1 VTRAPVFL
9 RALCAA
15 GALGLAP
22 HPTSAQ
28 FRPADPDSAFAA
40 TLAEIRGE
48 DLALEEAVARALAH
62 ATALRDAEAALLAAE
77 GALRR
82 EKGAFDPVLFGDL
95 GVRDED
101 VTVSSPFAGAP
112 VVRDGVPV
120 VDEKEVFSAAG
131 ARLTLPLGTE
141 LEAVLQSSR
150 LETTSEFAAVSPRYA
165 TQGRLA
171 VRQPLLKG
179 FGPAASG
186 ERTSAVEELQAAQ
199 ARHTDAT
206 LAIEAEVTTVY
217 WDLYAAERDLAVQR
231 LIADR
236 AEAFLEEASRRA
248 DAGLVGPGEV
258 ATARVFHTE
267 QRLSELDNEERLDE
281 VSDRLVSLIG
291 RAPSTEAG
299 RYHPTAEPPA
309 DVPLEEVEILIE
321 RAFAWNGELQ
331 AARSDMEAQRAAASA
346 ARWNA
351 FPQLD
356 VLGSI
361 GGNGLTGTAKPI
373 VVEGDTLT
381 LQIDD
386 GWGAAASQALTGD
399 FPLWSVG
406 VTLEVPLGARE
417 GRGERDRLN
426 AEVERAAQR
435 VIELE
440 RTLREDV
447 RARHRELRHG
457 LRRLE
462 LAREGVEAA
471 LEQVRIGTVEYDSGR
486 TTAFEL
492 VRLGADFATA
502 QERYSNALVR
512 TAKAAAELRRLA
524 PPDVTAGSPEGER

>member
-9 RALCAA
+9 RALCTA
-15 GALGLAP
+15 GVLGLAP
-22 HPTSAQ
+22 PGASAQ
-28 FRPADPDSAFAA
+28 FRPADPDSALAA
-40 TLAEIRGE
+40 TLAKIRGE
-48 DLALEEAVARALAH
+48 DLELEEAIARGLAH
-62 ATALRDAEAALLAAE
+62 ATALRDAEAALYAAE

-82 EKGAFDPVLFGDL
+82 EKGAFDPVLFGDV
-95 GVRDED
+95 GVLEED
-101 VTVSSPFAGAP
+101 LPASTPFVGAEVLETKELFSS
-112 VVRDGVPV
+112 
-120 VDEKEVFSAAG
+120 AG
-131 ARLTLPLGTE
+131 ARIALPIGTE
-141 LEAVLQSSR
+141 VEASLVSSK
-150 LETTSEFAAVSPRYA
+150 LETNSAFAALDPQYSA
-165 TQGRLA
+165 QGRLD

-186 ERTSAVEELQAAQ
+186 ERTSAEESLQAAR

-236 AEAFLEEASRRA
+236 AEAFLDEASRRA

-258 ATARVFHTE
+258 ATARVFLTE

-281 VSDRLVSLIG
+281 VSDRLVTLIG
-291 RAPSTEAG
+291 RAPSAEAG

-309 DVPLEEVEILIE
+309 DIPLENVEVLIG

-331 AARSDMEAQRAAASA
+331 AVRADVEAQRAAARA

-356 VLGSI
+356 LLGSI
-361 GGNGLTGTAKPI
+361 GGNGLAGTAQP
-373 VVEGDTLT
+373 VGFGDSTITLE
-381 LQIDD
+381 IDD
-386 GWGAAASQALTGD
+386 SWSAAAGQALGGD
-399 FPLWSVG
+399 FPRWALG
-406 VTLEVPLGARE
+406 LTLEVPLGARE

-426 AEVERAAQR
+426 AEVERAEQR

-440 RTLREDV
+440 RTIREDV

-462 LAREGVEAA
+462 LAREGVAAA

-502 QERYSNALVR
+502 QERYSDALVR

-524 PPDVTAGSPEGER
+524 PPDELVGAPEGER